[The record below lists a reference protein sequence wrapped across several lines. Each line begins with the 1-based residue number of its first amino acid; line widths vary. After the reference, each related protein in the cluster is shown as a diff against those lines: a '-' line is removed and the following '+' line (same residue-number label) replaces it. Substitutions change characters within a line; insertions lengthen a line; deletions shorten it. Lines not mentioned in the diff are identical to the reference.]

1 MRANQRR
8 YALAAAVAAAFVALA
23 IVTAGLRAEPLVVM
37 PSPSAAAPTPATP
50 IADAPRAIFTRSVVL
65 GGVPGGGLITT
76 SAYDA
81 FVILSAGRPSQ
92 SHPIAGVAVG
102 TPVFDG
108 RDRVAYWRR
117 ASLTPSPLA
126 LSGAY
131 EVVVWEIKAD
141 RERVLLTLADER
153 SNGELLWSADRKS
166 LVVPTRTAPGS
177 TSSIQNRLILADADT
192 GATRVLHLSSGDAS
206 LGPLFADAQVV
217 VGVQGNSY
225 VVLDATSG
233 AARTRTPLRVPGG
246 FMSEYAEFA
255 SSPDGTVL
263 ELLRRFES
271 DAGPLRLW
279 NIRDPSVD
287 IAKVDQRGIWDPIFW
302 PGRTEVVFSG
312 PTGLMAVDY
321 RSGLTRQLVS
331 SSGLHRIVTIESSG
345 RYALGQTGSELQIF
359 ERVGDELKPRPD
371 LRLTVD
377 SILHPLGLF
386 LP

>member
-1 MRANQRR
+1 MRANQLR
-8 YALAAAVAAAFVALA
+8 YALAATVAAAFVALA
-23 IVTAGLRAEPLVVM
+23 IVIAGLRAEPPVVT
-37 PSPSAAAPTPATP
+37 PSPSAAARTTATP

-126 LSGAY
+126 LRGAY

-192 GATRVLHLSSGDAS
+192 GATRVLHASSGDAS

-217 VGVQGNSY
+217 VGIRGSSY
-225 VVLDATSG
+225 VVLDGISG
-233 AARTRTPLRVPGG
+233 ALRTQTPLRVPPS
-246 FMSEYAEFA
+246 FMGEFGEFA
-255 SSPDGTVL
+255 SNPDGTVL

-271 DAGPLRLW
+271 DSGPLRIW

-302 PGRTEVVFSG
+302 PGRAEVVFSAAS
-312 PTGLMAVDY
+312 GLMAVDY
-321 RSGLTRQLVS
+321 RTGLTRQLVS
-331 SSGLHRIVTIESSG
+331 SSAVHRIVAVESGG
-345 RYALGQTGSELQIF
+345 RFALGQTGPGLQIF
-359 ERVGDELKPRPD
+359 ERVGDELKARPD
-371 LRLTVD
+371 LSFAAD

-386 LP
+386 VP